1 MEDDNPNE
9 SSGSKVLT
17 SEQLQ
22 RLQDLQRRRL
32 QIQKAQNAP
41 SGKKRSKKKVKKG
54 AAGGES
60 AREEQQSSTPSDN
73 APSATAQGCGHSQPR
88 VRVDIFSHY
97 FSPSRDSTASATL
110 QEPKDNLRVEKESKD
125 DPIQGAVGEVVAA
138 ANQAL
143 AVVKQAGQS
152 VTSARRK
159 RKKLHW
165 GLDSK
170 ERWERKSNM

>member
-1 MEDDNPNE
+1 MEDDDPRE

-32 QIQKAQNAP
+32 QIQKKAQSAP
-41 SGKKRSKKKVKKG
+41 GGKTRSKKKAKKG
-54 AAGGES
+54 PPAGGES
-60 AREEQQSSTPSDN
+60 ASEEQQASTL
-73 APSATAQGCGHSQPR
+73 ASATAQGCGHSQPR
-88 VRVDIFSHY
+88 VRVDIPSHPL
-97 FSPSRDSTASATL
+97 FAFPTTSATIA
-110 QEPKDNLRVEKESKD
+110 EPKDNLRVEKECKD
-125 DPIQGAVGEVVAA
+125 DPIQGAVGEVVAS

-143 AVVKQAGQS
+143 AVVKQAGTS

>member
-1 MEDDNPNE
+1 MEDDDPRE

-32 QIQKAQNAP
+32 QIQKKAQSAP
-41 SGKKRSKKKVKKG
+41 GGKTRSKKKAKKG
-54 AAGGES
+54 PPAGGES
-60 AREEQQSSTPSDN
+60 ASEEQQASTL
-73 APSATAQGCGHSQPR
+73 ASATAQGCGHSQPR
-88 VRVDIFSHY
+88 VRVDIPSHR
-97 FSPSRDSTASATL
+97 FSPSRDPTTSATIA
-110 QEPKDNLRVEKESKD
+110 EPKDNLRVEKECKD
-125 DPIQGAVGEVVAA
+125 DPIQGAVGEVVAS

-143 AVVKQAGQS
+143 AVVKQAGTS